1 MSARPK
7 RVATARQAAI
17 KAERALGELSLSVT
31 TFADK
36 KRIDL
41 IQTGMRALDDEQANV
56 KATIDGLLE
65 SIATGYS
72 ETEVL
77 EDLRD
82 LSKKWSASR

>member
-1 MSARPK
+1 MSP
-7 RVATARQAAI
+7 RVQSTRQKAL

-31 TFADK
+31 THADK
-36 KRIDL
+36 KRID
-41 IQTGMRALDDEQANV
+41 IVQTGMRALDDEQANL
-56 KATIDGLLE
+56 KATIDGLLA

-82 LSKKWSASR
+82 MAKKWRLQK

>member
-1 MSARPK
+1 MSGRVMSARLK
-7 RVATARQAAI
+7 AQ
-17 KAERALGELSLSVT
+17 KAERALDELSLSVT

-41 IQTGMRALDDEQANV
+41 IQTGMQALDDEQANV

-72 ETEVL
+72 ETEVI

-82 LSKKWSASR
+82 LSKKWRSQK